1 MTKET
6 IKELG
11 KLAFD
16 ASKITFAVAI
26 VTPLV
31 KGGDIE
37 IFPMLVVFEM
47 IIIGIYLINKGTQDE
62 RFIGCIWNNGFYDDS
77 FCSICSL

>member
-1 MTKET
+1 VTKET

-11 KLAFD
+11 KLSFD
-16 ASKITFAVAI
+16 ASKITFAVSI

-37 IFPMLVVFEM
+37 FFPMLVVAEM
-47 IIIGIYLINKGTQDE
+47 ILIGIYLINKGTQDE
-62 RFIGCIWNNGFYDDS
+62 
-77 FCSICSL
+77 

>member
-1 MTKET
+1 MTKEA

-16 ASKITFAVAI
+16 SSKITFAVAI

-37 IFPMLVVFEM
+37 LVPMLIVVEM
-47 IIIGIYLINKGTQDE
+47 ILVGIYLINKGTQDE
-62 RFIGCIWNNGFYDDS
+62 
-77 FCSICSL
+77 